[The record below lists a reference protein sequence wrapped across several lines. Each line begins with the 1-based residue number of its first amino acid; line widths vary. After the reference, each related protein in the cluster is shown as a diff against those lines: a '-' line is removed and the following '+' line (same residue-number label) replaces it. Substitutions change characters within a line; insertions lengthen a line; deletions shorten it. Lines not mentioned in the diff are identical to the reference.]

1 MKVYVV
7 GHFTTKEVLAVFDN
21 QEEAWEFAERHDP
34 DEIELSIDEHM
45 LQSTSDEASEDS
57 KVIALAEG
65 MKV

>member
-7 GHFTTKEVLAVFDN
+7 EHYTTKEVLAVFDN
-21 QEEAWEFAERHDP
+21 QDEAWEFAERHDP
-34 DEIELSIDEHM
+34 DEVELSIDEHM